1 MTFYNTYIS
10 EYLSTFTKKNNTMK
24 KQLIDYIYTQL
35 MRQDLSK
42 LPCYLK
48 GGTMEIFLFL
58 ALYSEIKGSE
68 EARYMASIILADT
81 HKKELNNQ
89 PYSLLKGRLG
99 VSWGIQ
105 YLANKNILE
114 VDDETMKFRSI
125 GMQDCMSYRLLA
137 TIAMS
142 KDDLIFSSGIYMSQL
157 RMPKDSSEEYTHNE
171 RIIILLDECER
182 LLLHSIPLIY
192 NPSEMPLSMLH
203 SILYFLLQADKTGIY
218 PFLTRKLLKYAT
230 QLYYKIINR
239 GTLSD
244 QYICLFLM
252 NKSNTLLQE
261 ISDDQASIDFIAN
274 LGFYSLL
281 YDTPQIFS
289 SPFQLMHKNQAF
301 TKYIKEQIQEGSLGI
316 STLCGLGFGLLNM
329 EGGIS

>member
-1 MTFYNTYIS
+1 
-10 EYLSTFTKKNNTMK
+10 MK
-24 KQLIDYIYTQL
+24 KHLVDYIYAQL

-48 GGTMEIFLFL
+48 GGTMEILLFL
-58 ALYSEIKGSE
+58 ALYSEIRGSK
-68 EARYMASIILADT
+68 EARYMASIILTDT
-81 HKKELNNQ
+81 QKKELNNQ

-114 VDDETMKFRSI
+114 LDDEVMNFRSI

-137 TIAMS
+137 PIPMS
-142 KDDLIFSSGIYMSQL
+142 KNDLIFSSGIYMSQL
-157 RMPKDSSEEYTHNE
+157 RMPKDSSEQYTHNE
-171 RIIILLDECER
+171 RIIILLDECDR

-192 NPSEMPLSMLH
+192 TPSEMSLSMLH
-203 SILYFLLQADKTGIY
+203 SILYFLLQADKTDVY
-218 PFLTRKLLKYAT
+218 PFLTRKLLKYAP

-252 NKSNTLLQE
+252 NKSNSLLQE
-261 ISDDQASIDFIAN
+261 TGNDQASIDFIAN

-281 YDTPQIFS
+281 YDIPQIFS
-289 SPFQLMHKNQAF
+289 SAFQLIHENQAF
-301 TKYIKEQIQEGSLGI
+301 TEYIIEQIQEASLDI

>member
-1 MTFYNTYIS
+1 
-10 EYLSTFTKKNNTMK
+10 MK
-24 KQLIDYIYTQL
+24 KHLVDYIYAQL

-68 EARYMASIILADT
+68 EARYMASIILTDT
-81 HKKELNNQ
+81 QKKELNNQ

-105 YLANKNILE
+105 YLADKNILE
-114 VDDETMKFRSI
+114 LDDEVMKFRSI

-137 TIAMS
+137 PIPMS

-157 RMPKDSSEEYTHNE
+157 RMPKDSSEQYTHNE
-171 RIIILLDECER
+171 RIIILLDECDR

-192 NPSEMPLSMLH
+192 TPSEMSLSMLH
-203 SILYFLLQADKTGIY
+203 SILYFLLQADKTDVY
-218 PFLTRKLLKYAT
+218 PFLTRKLLKYT
-230 QLYYKIINR
+230 PQLYYKIINR

-252 NKSNTLLQE
+252 NKSNSLLQE
-261 ISDDQASIDFIAN
+261 TGNDQASIDFIAN

-289 SPFQLMHKNQAF
+289 SAFQLIHENQAF
-301 TKYIKEQIQEGSLGI
+301 TEYIIEQIQEASLDI

>member
-1 MTFYNTYIS
+1 
-10 EYLSTFTKKNNTMK
+10 
-24 KQLIDYIYTQL
+24 
-35 MRQDLSK
+35 
-42 LPCYLK
+42 
-48 GGTMEIFLFL
+48 
-58 ALYSEIKGSE
+58 
-68 EARYMASIILADT
+68 
-81 HKKELNNQ
+81 
-89 PYSLLKGRLG
+89 
-99 VSWGIQ
+99 
-105 YLANKNILE
+105 
-114 VDDETMKFRSI
+114 
-125 GMQDCMSYRLLA
+125 
-137 TIAMS
+137 
-142 KDDLIFSSGIYMSQL
+142 
-157 RMPKDSSEEYTHNE
+157 
-171 RIIILLDECER
+171 
-182 LLLHSIPLIY
+182 
-192 NPSEMPLSMLH
+192 MPLSMLH

-289 SPFQLMHKNQAF
+289 SAFQLIHENQAF
-301 TKYIKEQIQEGSLGI
+301 TEYIIEQIQEASLDI

>member
-1 MTFYNTYIS
+1 
-10 EYLSTFTKKNNTMK
+10 
-24 KQLIDYIYTQL
+24 
-35 MRQDLSK
+35 
-42 LPCYLK
+42 
-48 GGTMEIFLFL
+48 MEIFLFL

-68 EARYMASIILADT
+68 EARYMASIILTDT
-81 HKKELNNQ
+81 QKKELNNQ

-114 VDDETMKFRSI
+114 LDDEVMKFRSI

-137 TIAMS
+137 PIPMS

-157 RMPKDSSEEYTHNE
+157 RMPKDSSEQYTHNE
-171 RIIILLDECER
+171 RIIILLDECDR

-192 NPSEMPLSMLH
+192 TPSEMSLSMLH
-203 SILYFLLQADKTGIY
+203 SILYFLLQ
-218 PFLTRKLLKYAT
+218 LLKYT
-230 QLYYKIINR
+230 PQLYYKIINR

-252 NKSNTLLQE
+252 NKSNSLLQE
-261 ISDDQASIDFIAN
+261 TGNDQASIDFIAN

-289 SPFQLMHKNQAF
+289 SAFQLIHENQAF
-301 TKYIKEQIQEGSLGI
+301 TEYIIEQIQEASLDI